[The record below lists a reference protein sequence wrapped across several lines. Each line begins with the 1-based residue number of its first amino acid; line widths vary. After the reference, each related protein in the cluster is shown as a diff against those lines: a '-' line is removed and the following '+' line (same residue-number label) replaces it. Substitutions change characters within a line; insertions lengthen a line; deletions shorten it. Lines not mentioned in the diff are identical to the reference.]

1 MSSNMIEWTPRFGP
15 DIVSPEV
22 VTFIYLSYGCLLAG
36 RIGEGCRPLDHET
49 DPFSTVGHT
58 LHTEGNQKCNHLY
71 SPYNLVSRVLIPLT
85 RTRVTEVLGTRLHSI
100 SSACASLVHVHS
112 RNVIRVREVETF
124 PNKRKTV
131 LRCLTSLLL
140 PFLLPCYPFVSPNKV
155 GVGTQIFLILS
166 VSSQ

>member
-1 MSSNMIEWTPRFGP
+1 MRQIPCLRLAMLYIPKVIKSVIILQSIQSGFQ
-15 DIVSPEV
+15 SPH
-22 VTFIYLSYGCLLAG
+22 S
-36 RIGEGCRPLDHET
+36 
-49 DPFSTVGHT
+49 
-58 LHTEGNQKCNHLY
+58 
-71 SPYNLVSRVLIPLT
+71 LT
-85 RTRVTEVLGTRLHSI
+85 RSRVTEVLGTRLHSI

-124 PNKRKTV
+124 SNKRKTV

-140 PFLLPCYPFVSPNKV
+140 PFLLPCYPFVSPNKL

>member
-1 MSSNMIEWTPRFGP
+1 MRQIPCLRLAMLYIPKVIKSVIILQSIQSGFQ
-15 DIVSPEV
+15 SPH
-22 VTFIYLSYGCLLAG
+22 S
-36 RIGEGCRPLDHET
+36 LDQ
-49 DPFSTVGHT
+49 DK
-58 LHTEGNQKCNHLY
+58 GNRGSGNEIAFH
-71 SPYNLVSRVLIPLT
+71 VL
-85 RTRVTEVLGTRLHSI
+85 

-124 PNKRKTV
+124 SNKRKTV

-140 PFLLPCYPFVSPNKV
+140 PFLLPCYPFVSPNKL